1 MTRADFATLLYWK
14 VGSVR
19 FAQNLGSPPIAVDIG
34 DVLGR
39 DEIIRAIAL
48 GILPVDPVTR
58 RVNPGTP
65 VTAGS
70 LTRYAA
76 RVLTVR
82 GAACARGTSEPSRI
96 LNACSVSD
104 PSITLPP
111 EATISG
117 RAAESV
123 IDEIDRVLS
132 H

>member
-1 MTRADFATLLYWK
+1 MPLRRCGPDRGFH
-14 VGSVR
+14 VR
-19 FAQNLGSPPIAVDIG
+19 SEGIAQEAV
-34 DVLGR
+34 
-39 DEIIRAIAL
+39 EIRAVMDTV
-48 GILPVDPVTR
+48 GNPVTR
-58 RVNPGTP
+58 RVNPGAP

-82 GAACARGTSEPSRI
+82 GAPCAHGFSEPSRI
-96 LNACSVSD
+96 LNACSVTD

-123 IDEIDRVLS
+123 VDEIDRVLS
-132 H
+132 K